1 MIPPGYEVRPARRED
16 QMDIA
21 SLIRRYDVRDGAV
34 SDFGADDL
42 IELWHRPRLDMERD
56 TWLVTCEGSVAGYA
70 MFWHTDPNKVLNGFA
85 VVDPDHFRKG
95 IGTFLVQSIRARV
108 GEMAT
113 DIGAPLT
120 LRLFGEIT
128 DPAALELLHLQGMT
142 PVRRHFTMLM
152 DLSTAVGLE
161 TEPPYRLE
169 LRTCQTEEDARTA
182 HAVFEESFTEHWGH
196 VAESFEEWSAGV
208 MSRGDYDPSL
218 WWIAFEGDE
227 PAGVLI
233 SQITDDLGWVAI
245 LGVLKPWRGRGLGA
259 AMLRTAFLEF
269 RNRGLKQ
276 AGLGVDAANETR
288 AVALYERVGMHVA
301 KGYESFEQVIEPA

>member
-1 MIPPGYEVRPARRED
+1 MIPTGYEVRSARRDD
-16 QMDIA
+16 QSDIA

-34 SDFGADDL
+34 SDFVADDL
-42 IELWHRPRLDMERD
+42 LELWHRPRLNMERD
-56 TWLVTCEGSVAGYA
+56 TWLVTHEGAAAAYA

-85 VVDPDHFRKG
+85 VVDPSHFRKG
-95 IGTFLVQSIRARV
+95 LGSFLVRSIRERV
-108 GEMAT
+108 QEMS
-113 DIGAPLT
+113 DEIGAPLT

-128 DPAALELLHLQGMT
+128 DPAALELLHAQGMV
-142 PVRRHFTMLM
+142 PVRRHFTMLL
-152 DLSTAVGLE
+152 DLDTAVGLD
-161 TEPPYRLE
+161 TEPPYGLK
-169 LRTCQTEEDARTA
+169 LRTCETEEDARTA

-218 WWIAFEGDE
+218 WWIAYEGFT

-233 SQITDDLGWVAI
+233 SQITDDMGWVAT

-259 AMLRTAFLEF
+259 AMLRTSFLEF

-288 AVALYERVGMHVA
+288 AVALYERVGMYVA
-301 KGYESFEQVIEPA
+301 KGYESFEQVIVPA